1 MQVSIR
7 ELKIYLSHYLQ
18 QTRGGES
25 IDITSHRRIIARLQG
40 GGGAENPGI
49 QALLAKGA
57 TWSGR
62 KPVGAN
68 LVVSHTKHSLPDL
81 ILDMRG

>member
-7 ELKIYLSHYLQ
+7 ELKTHLSHYLQ
-18 QTRGGES
+18 QTRSGEA

-40 GGGAENPGI
+40 IVSSENPGI
-49 QALLAKGA
+49 QALLAQGA

-62 KPVGAN
+62 KPTGAS
-68 LVVSHTKHSLPDL
+68 LVVSHTEYSMSDL

>member
-7 ELKIYLSHYLQ
+7 ELKTHLSHYVQ
-18 QTRGGES
+18 QTRGGEA
-25 IDITSHRRIIARLQG
+25 IDITSHRRIVARLQG
-40 GGGAENPGI
+40 ISNSKNPGI
-49 QALLAKGA
+49 QALLAQGA

-62 KPVGAN
+62 KPAGAN
-68 LVVSHTKHSLPDL
+68 VVVIHTEHNMSDL

>member
-7 ELKIYLSHYLQ
+7 ELKTHLSHYLQ
-18 QTRGGES
+18 QTRGGEA
-25 IDITSHRRIIARLQG
+25 IDITSHRRVVARLQG
-40 GGGAENPGI
+40 IISAENPGI

-62 KPVGAN
+62 KPAGAN
-68 LVVSHTKHSLPDL
+68 VVVSHTERSLSDL

>member
-7 ELKIYLSHYLQ
+7 ELKTHLSHYLQ
-18 QTRGGES
+18 QTRGGEA

-40 GGGAENPGI
+40 IVSSENPGI
-49 QALLAKGA
+49 QALLAQGA
-57 TWSGR
+57 SWSGR
-62 KPVGAN
+62 KPAGAN
-68 LVVSHTKHSLPDL
+68 VVVSHTEYSMSDL